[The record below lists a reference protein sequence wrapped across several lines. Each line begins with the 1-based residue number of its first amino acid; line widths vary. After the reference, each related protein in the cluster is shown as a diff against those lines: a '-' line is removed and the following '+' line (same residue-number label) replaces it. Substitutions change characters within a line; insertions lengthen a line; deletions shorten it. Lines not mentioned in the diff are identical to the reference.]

1 MNQEQQHTGLLL
13 LGVGGGGC
21 RLATSVRAAYGEGLR
36 VLCVDTDAQPLRTAA
51 GAGIPT
57 VLLGGSRLSG
67 HGTGGDAILGRLA
80 AQDDLETLCAQMQDV
95 RTVVILASLGGGTGG
110 GATPEII
117 KALHDMGL
125 ATVCFAT
132 RPFTFEGDARAKL
145 AARMLPL
152 IEETADSLIVIPLDD
167 LFSDAREEMLVDAIQ
182 IAEGLISAGVT
193 LLWRL
198 LTKPGFIQLDSERL
212 HTMVLTGGNARLGF
226 ASASG
231 ADRARQAVEAL
242 KSCRLL
248 RRGDSLTKASA
259 VMLGILA
266 GPDLRLAEIG
276 EVMDALRGR
285 ARKGC
290 LFEMGTVL
298 DAQYEGRIELVA
310 LSFESWSAAVGQP
323 VPVAKDAV
331 PLSAAEPPVADTFPI
346 QPGSRRSRT
355 KGSKLSFGA
364 TGRGK
369 FRDVEP
375 TLHEGEDLDVPT
387 YIRRNIILER

>member
-1 MNQEQQHTGLLL
+1 MSQDQGTGLLL

-21 RLATSVRAAYGEGLR
+21 RLAASVRAAYGEGMQ
-36 VLCVDTDAQPLRTAA
+36 VVCVDTDAQPLRTAA
-51 GAGIPT
+51 GAGMTT

-80 AQDDLETLCAQMQDV
+80 AQDDLEALRAQIHNV
-95 RTVVILASLGGGTGG
+95 RTVVILACLGGGTGG
-110 GATPEII
+110 GATPEIV

-125 ATVCFAT
+125 ATVCFVT
-132 RPFTFEGDARAKL
+132 RPFVFEGEARAKS
-145 AARMLPL
+145 ADRVLPM
-152 IEETADSLIVIPLDD
+152 IEEHADTLIVIPQDD
-167 LFSDAREEMLVDAIQ
+167 LFSDAHKDLLGDAIQ
-182 IAEGLISAGVT
+182 VSESLISAGVT

-198 LTKPGFIQLDSERL
+198 VTKPGFIQLDPERL
-212 HTMVLTGGNARLGF
+212 HKMVLQGGSARFGF

-248 RRGDSLTKASA
+248 RKGDSLSKANA
-259 VMLGILA
+259 LMFGILA
-266 GPDLRLAEIG
+266 GADLRLAEIG
-276 EVMDALRGR
+276 EAMGALRSFVPQS
-285 ARKGC
+285 C
-290 LFEMGTVL
+290 LIEMGTVL

-310 LSFESWSAAVGQP
+310 LSFESWVAAVARSAP
-323 VPVAKDAV
+323 KAKETVPPA
-331 PLSAAEPPVADTFPI
+331 AAEPPVADIFPI
-346 QPGSRRSRT
+346 QPGSRRSRA

-375 TLHEGEDLDVPT
+375 TLYEGQDLDVPT
-387 YIRRNIILER
+387 YIRRGITLER

>member
-1 MNQEQQHTGLLL
+1 MSENQQRTGLIL

-21 RLATSVRAAYGEGLR
+21 RLAASVRAAYGEGLR
-36 VLCVDTDAQPLRTAA
+36 VLCADTDAQPLRTAA
-51 GAGIPT
+51 GAGMTT

-67 HGTGGDAILGRLA
+67 HGTSGDAILGRLA
-80 AQDDLETLCAQMQDV
+80 AQDDLETLRAQMQHV

-110 GATPEII
+110 GATPEIV

-125 ATVCFAT
+125 ATVCFVT
-132 RPFTFEGDARAKL
+132 RPFAFEGDARAKL
-145 AARMLPL
+145 ADRVLPM
-152 IEETADSLIVIPLDD
+152 IEENADSLVVIPQDD
-167 LFSDAREEMLVDAIQ
+167 LFSDAREELLGDAIQ
-182 IAEGLISAGVT
+182 VSESLISAGVT

-198 LTKPGFIQLDSERL
+198 VTKPGFIQLDPERL
-212 HTMVLTGGNARLGF
+212 HKMVLQGGNARFGF
-226 ASASG
+226 AAASG
-231 ADRARQAVEAL
+231 MDRARHAVEAL

-248 RRGDSLTKASA
+248 RKGDSLSKASA

-276 EVMDALRGR
+276 EVMGAVRDHVN
-285 ARKGC
+285 KGC
-290 LFEMGTVL
+290 LVEMGTVL

-310 LSFESWSAAVGQP
+310 LSFESWGAAVIQP
-323 VPVAKDAV
+323 VPAAKE
-331 PLSAAEPPVADTFPI
+331 AAPPAATEPPVADAFPI
-346 QPGSRRSRT
+346 QPGGRRSRA

-375 TLHEGEDLDVPT
+375 TLHEGQDLDVPT
-387 YIRRNIILER
+387 YIRRGIALER